1 MLNDKFATH
10 LVLTL
15 AFQIVGVTANQEY
28 LSQTVMMAFTLLLI
42 LMKIKLKKE
51 NKLKPL
57 KKLSIKLTMQIF

>member
-15 AFQIVGVTANQEY
+15 AFQIVGVIANQEY
-28 LSQTVMMAFTLLLI
+28 LSQAVMMAFTLLLI

-51 NKLKPL
+51 NKLKPM